1 MERDVIDWINAP
13 DDAARSTP
21 IHSPTGLGLGLAICR
36 GVVTGH
42 GGTLRAISPGTGRGS
57 TFIVRIPTA
66 TAREHSDSPSMPA
79 QSQHDR
85 QTPRLRILLVEDH
98 QDSADML
105 SQLLTLHDYEMTV
118 ARSVQEALAAAS
130 REFDLLISDI
140 RLPDGSGLELMR
152 RLRENQNI
160 RGIAISGFGTEEDR
174 QRSLEAGYGTHL
186 TKPVDFNRLLEAIER
201 ISGPRGGGRLIG
213 RTPSRI
219 PIDRFAEPDLQSG
232 SHDNRENPWL
242 PREPSARSATLPAL

>member
-1 MERDVIDWINAP
+1 
-13 DDAARSTP
+13 
-21 IHSPTGLGLGLAICR
+21 ICR

-57 TFIVRIPTA
+57 TFIVQVPTA
-66 TAREHSDSPSMPA
+66 TPREHSDSPSMPA
-79 QSQHDR
+79 QSRHDR
-85 QTPRLRILLVEDH
+85 PTPRLRILLVEDH

-152 RLRENQNI
+152 RLRANQDI
-160 RGIAISGFGTEEDR
+160 RGIAVSGFGTEEDR

-186 TKPVDFNRLLEAIER
+186 TKPLDFNRLLEAIER
-201 ISGPRGGGRLIG
+201 V
-213 RTPSRI
+213 
-219 PIDRFAEPDLQSG
+219 
-232 SHDNRENPWL
+232 
-242 PREPSARSATLPAL
+242 SARQRDA